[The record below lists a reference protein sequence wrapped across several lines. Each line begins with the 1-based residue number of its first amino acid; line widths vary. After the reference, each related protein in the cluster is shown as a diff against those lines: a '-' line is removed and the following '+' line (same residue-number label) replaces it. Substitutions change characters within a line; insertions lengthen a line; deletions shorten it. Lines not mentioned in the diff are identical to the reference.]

1 MALSARKWKG
11 SMPGRFIDDER
22 GGTGMKDENAFHA
35 MSPVMIRHVDRA
47 AGSISASHP
56 NSSLSSIESASARV
70 GHLVMRAMEFFESN
84 REVAWRC
91 LRDASSLLGGEPET
105 MGIEEPRLQS
115 TLRPGGLAAWQAN
128 RALEYIEDNC
138 GSKIGIQEM
147 AECVALSKSHFSRA
161 FRHSLGCSPMAY
173 VVALRVERAKL
184 MMTSTRQR
192 LTEIALACGFSDQS
206 HLTRSFSRI
215 VGLSPARWRRLS
227 MPRSACRA
235 LAPKV
240 ADARAICGGV
250 RP

>member
-1 MALSARKWKG
+1 M
-11 SMPGRFIDDER
+11 DDEG
-22 GGTGMKDENAFHA
+22 GGTGMKDENAFRT
-35 MSPVMIRHVDRA
+35 MSPMMIGHVDRA
-47 AGSISASHP
+47 AESISASHP